1 MLTAKPHYV
10 RTIDRASYPYAP
22 TMETLEIAH
31 NGNKAASNTDKKPTK
46 EKEKAK
52 RHLPALP
59 SAVSAAD
66 MNTVDYSGLADRTA
80 VEWSSL
86 KNYEMFSLSPD
97 GSFPMMKVS
106 RSKAVRLADREV
118 MMVGSGR
125 CFRVSLS
132 NHPNQNQTQN
142 KS

>member
-1 MLTAKPHYV
+1 MPTVKLHYA

-22 TMETLEIAH
+22 TMETLEVTH
-31 NGNKAASNTDKKPTK
+31 NGSKATLNNDKKQTKDK
-46 EKEKAK
+46 EKPK

-66 MNTVDYSGLADRTA
+66 MTPVDYSGLADKTA
-80 VEWSSL
+80 VEWNYL

-125 CFRVSLS
+125 CYRISLS
-132 NHPNQNQTQN
+132 NHPTQNQS
-142 KS
+142 KP

>member
-1 MLTAKPHYV
+1 
-10 RTIDRASYPYAP
+10 
-22 TMETLEIAH
+22 MEALEPVINGTKTTL
-31 NGNKAASNTDKKPTK
+31 NTDKKTTK
-46 EKEKAK
+46 DKPK
-52 RHLPALP
+52 RHLPSLP

-66 MNTVDYSGLADRTA
+66 MNNVEYSGLADRTA

-86 KNYEMFSLSPD
+86 KNYEMFSLSAD

-132 NHPNQNQTQN
+132 NHP
-142 KS
+142 KSTSQA

>member
-1 MLTAKPHYV
+1 MEALE
-10 RTIDRASYPYAP
+10 AS
-22 TMETLEIAH
+22 T
-31 NGNKAASNTDKKPTK
+31 NGSKAALNTDKKTTPK
-46 EKEKAK
+46 EKEKQK
-52 RHLPALP
+52 RHLPSLP

-66 MNTVDYSGLADRTA
+66 MNAVEYSGLADRTA
-80 VEWSSL
+80 VEWTYL

-118 MMVGSGR
+118 MMVGGGR

-132 NHPNQNQTQN
+132 NHPNQN
-142 KS
+142 KP

>member
-1 MLTAKPHYV
+1 MNA
-10 RTIDRASYPYAP
+10 
-22 TMETLEIAH
+22 LEATS
-31 NGNKAASNTDKKPTK
+31 NGTQTPLNTDKKSSKDK
-46 EKEKAK
+46 EKQK
-52 RHLPALP
+52 RHLAKMA

-66 MNTVDYSGLADRTA
+66 MNSVEYSGLADRTA
-80 VEWSSL
+80 VEWTSL

-106 RSKAVRLADREV
+106 CSKAVRLADREV

-132 NHPNQNQTQN
+132 NHPNQNQN
-142 KS
+142 KP

>member
-1 MLTAKPHYV
+1 
-10 RTIDRASYPYAP
+10 
-22 TMETLEIAH
+22 MEALETSV
-31 NGNKAASNTDKKPTK
+31 NGTKATSNTDKKPTK
-46 EKEKAK
+46 DKDKAK

-66 MNTVDYSGLADRTA
+66 MNPVEYSGLADKTA
-80 VEWSSL
+80 VEWGSL

-97 GSFPMMKVS
+97 GSFPMLKVS

-125 CFRVSLS
+125 CYRVSLS
-132 NHPNQNQTQN
+132 NHPNQNQS
-142 KS
+142 KP

>member
-1 MLTAKPHYV
+1 
-10 RTIDRASYPYAP
+10 
-22 TMETLEIAH
+22 MEALEPAI
-31 NGNKAASNTDKKPTK
+31 NGTKTTPNADKKTTKDK
-46 EKEKAK
+46 EKPK
-52 RHLPALP
+52 RHLPSLP

-66 MNTVDYSGLADRTA
+66 MNNVEYSGLADRTA
-80 VEWSSL
+80 VEWTSL
-86 KNYEMFSLSPD
+86 RNYEMFSLSPD

-132 NHPNQNQTQN
+132 NHP
-142 KS
+142 KSTSQA

>member
-1 MLTAKPHYV
+1 MEALETAV
-10 RTIDRASYPYAP
+10 
-22 TMETLEIAH
+22 
-31 NGNKAASNTDKKPTK
+31 NGSKTASNTDKKTTK
-46 EKEKAK
+46 DKDKPK

-66 MNTVDYSGLADRTA
+66 MNNVEYSGLADRTA

-86 KNYEMFSLSPD
+86 QNYEMFSLSPD
-97 GSFPMMKVS
+97 GSFPMLKVS
-106 RSKAVRLADREV
+106 RSKAVRLADRQV

-132 NHPNQNQTQN
+132 NHPKAASQA
-142 KS
+142 

>member
-1 MLTAKPHYV
+1 MPTAKPHYA
-10 RTIDRASYPYAP
+10 RTMHRASYPHAP
-22 TMETLEIAH
+22 IMEALETTH
-31 NGNKAASNTDKKPTK
+31 NGTKATSNTDKKATK
-46 EKEKAK
+46 EKDKPK

-66 MNTVDYSGLADRTA
+66 MNNVEYSGLADRTA
-80 VEWSSL
+80 VEWTSL

-132 NHPNQNQTQN
+132 NHPNQN
-142 KS
+142 KP